1 MALFGR
7 RNQRTRDRQ
16 LRFERLLQPLLPT
29 LYRVAYRYTGRRE
42 DAEDLVQELLTRL
55 YPRLD
60 ELERVEALRPWLM
73 KALYNAFV
81 DGVRWRSR
89 RPDANGEGLSVA
101 PLTAAADTLRRLEDQ
116 QVLQRALDELSPEH
130 RALVMLHLVEGYSL
144 PELSLSLDVEL
155 GTLKSRLHR
164 ARARLRAALEDGEAD
179 G

>member
-16 LRFERLLQPLLPT
+16 LRFERLLTPVLPT

-60 ELERVEALRPWLM
+60 ELERLETLRPWLM

-89 RPDANGEGLSVA
+89 RPDANGEGL
-101 PLTAAADTLRRLEDQ
+101 PIDTLAAATDSLRRLEDQ
-116 QVLQRALDELSPEH
+116 QHLQRALDELTPEH
-130 RALVMLHLVEGYSL
+130 RAVVMLHLVEGYSL
-144 PELSLSLDVEL
+144 PELSLWLDVEL

-164 ARARLRAALEDGEAD
+164 ARARLRASLAD
-179 G
+179 GDDHG